1 MKRFLLS
8 ISLLLGMCFGLTI
21 NVHAEPQKHI
31 TLGGAA
37 DNRPFEGWG
46 VSLCWWA
53 RMCGQWSD
61 ENIDRL
67 VDWLVSP
74 EGLNY
79 RLFRYNIGGGDDPQ
93 NRNCKL
99 HHMGKGKGL
108 RAEMPG
114 WKANRQAD
122 YDILADS
129 AQLKI
134 MLKIKQKRP
143 DAIFEAFS
151 NSAPWWM
158 TESGC
163 VGGNGKASADN
174 LRPECYQE
182 FADYLVEVCKLIKE
196 HYGIEFLTLEP
207 FNESLSDYWYQ
218 NGSQE
223 GCHFD
228 AASQAE
234 FLRYLAPVLKESG
247 LNTIIA
253 ASDETSTAMA
263 LEAFDAYGDALDLI
277 GQWNVHTYSATNAER
292 EQLSLKVRNK
302 GLRLWMSETGN
313 GGNGIEGN
321 LNLLQRLFSDI
332 KHLHPTAWFD
342 WQYVEENGD
351 QWMTVRANFQTEQ
364 MERIKNYYV
373 RQQVTRFITPGSMFI
388 NTNDEQTLAAIN
400 GNSLVVAH
408 INNSDT
414 TEHFRLDA
422 SYYQSLIAN
431 KVDIYT
437 TTETDNMR
445 HEVQK
450 IKPANHAPYGYEAQL
465 PPHSVTT
472 LVMKLRTIKW

>member
-8 ISLLLGMCFGLTI
+8 STLLLGIIFSLPGTAF
-21 NVHAEPQKHI
+21 AETSKRI

-61 ENIDRL
+61 ESIDRI

-93 NRNCKL
+93 NRNCEL

-114 WKANRQAD
+114 WKACRQAD

-134 MLKIKQKRP
+134 MQKIKQKRP

-163 VGGNGKASADN
+163 VGGSPKASTDN
-174 LRPECYQE
+174 LRKECYQE
-182 FADYLVEVCKLIKE
+182 FAEYLVDVCKLIKE

-228 AASQAE
+228 ASSQVE
-234 FLRYLAPVLKESG
+234 FLHQLAPALKKSG
-247 LNTIIA
+247 LSTIIA

-292 EQLSLKVRNK
+292 ELLSQKVRNK

-313 GGNGIEGN
+313 GGNGIIGN
-321 LNLLQRLFSDI
+321 LSLLQRLFSDI

-342 WQYVEENGD
+342 WQYIEEHGD
-351 QWMTVRANFQTEQ
+351 QWMTVRANFQTEE
-364 MERIKNYYV
+364 MERIQNYYV
-373 RQQVTRFITPGSMFI
+373 RQQVTRFITPGSIFI

-400 GNSLVVAH
+400 DKALVVTH
-408 INNSDT
+408 INNSDSP
-414 TEHFRLDA
+414 EVFHLDA
-422 SYYQSLIAN
+422 SYYQSLLGN
-431 KVDIYT
+431 KVNVYT

-445 HEVQK
+445 HEMQK
-450 IKPANHAPYGYEAQL
+450 IKVIKHAPYEYERLL

-472 LVMKLRTIKW
+472 ITMKLRLKS